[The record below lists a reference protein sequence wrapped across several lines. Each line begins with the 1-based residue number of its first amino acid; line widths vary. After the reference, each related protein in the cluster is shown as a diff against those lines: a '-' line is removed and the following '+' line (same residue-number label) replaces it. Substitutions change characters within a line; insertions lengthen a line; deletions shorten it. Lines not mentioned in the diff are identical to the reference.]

1 MIAKECS
8 SKEEFIAKAKDTYKD
23 YQGLNYLNISAN
35 AFFPNQEKRKFY
47 PPIAG
52 FLLERN
58 DISALKIIY
67 AHPVI

>member
-35 AFFPNQEKRKFY
+35 AFFPN
-47 PPIAG
+47 
-52 FLLERN
+52 
-58 DISALKIIY
+58 
-67 AHPVI
+67 